1 MNMSWNEI
9 IEIIANLATAIGV
22 AVAASQLWL
31 TRGQDKTTFEDTF
44 AREYRELASTLPTK
58 ALLGET
64 LTHKEYCEAFDEFYH
79 YIDLCNTQVFLHL
92 EGRISDETW
101 KYWRDGMETN
111 LNRPAF
117 KRAWSEIAAANG
129 DFRELKKEFPPT
141 PINSNEACKK

>member
-1 MNMSWNEI
+1 MSDMAVFTA
-9 IEIIANLATAIGV
+9 IADCATAVGV
-22 AVAASQLWL
+22 VVGAWQLVQSK
-31 TRGQDKTTFEDTF
+31 RQSITTFEDAF
-44 AREYRELASTLPTK
+44 AHEYRELAATLPTK
-58 ALLGET
+58 ALLGAH

-141 PINSNEACKK
+141 PMASKGACKK